1 MAPRIPGVTPYKQSN
16 AILPAQAVAGGVIA
30 AIPGALTSSAT
41 ADVVNSSRENVNSSV
56 AANRRVTQAATE
68 SLANAA
74 GMPRAFVQAGNS
86 VDLGGLANAGA
97 KLAETF
103 QTINR
108 QKLDTDFALK
118 AEALLQDSQ
127 DIITRQDGGLI
138 TFQRKQN
145 ELVDAYRN
153 RVSPEVLMPYIQRL
167 TNTAT
172 TINREVISATAKAA
186 QESAEIQQNKEVQE
200 AVWSIL
206 PSVIGAASPYASPA
220 ANQAAFAEIDKFFDR
235 AMNELSPSVAMLAIT
250 DVVEAV
256 IEVWKSDAPQLAAK
270 KQELFNNAIY
280 FSEMR
285 PVMQAVEAGTMT
297 PYDAAAKSAE
307 IAAKTGA
314 ELLYELPT
322 FQNMITQQRALQEAA
337 REAQQLWSDT
347 QAPITLEDVLSKVIQ
362 ANGLTITTGGLY
374 YADNPADF
382 GNALAQLKIIGID
395 IEKSPSFSAMQS
407 IAENVTKF
415 REEEP
420 QAWGRVQGLVAA
432 SRLQGARNAEDMQQY
447 ATSLQRSTLDLL
459 TSASTL
465 GNSANMG
472 QLNAELK
479 ARGLGFASP
488 EEANNF
494 LLSAAQEY
502 ARLDIREPAARQ
514 ALLQKYNDTLAVFT
528 SVATAEV
535 RNALTTYENT
545 FSRYPDL
552 STRDMLKRSGDGRYQ
567 LTTLRELDK
576 NYMTPVQSI
585 YGTITET
592 RDRLAETRRLQEE
605 AGTTQNFQ

>member
-16 AILPAQAVAGGVIA
+16 AILPAQAVAGGVVA
-30 AIPGALTSSAT
+30 AIPGALTSATT

-56 AANRRVTQAATE
+56 AANRRVMQAATE

-74 GMPRAFVQAGNS
+74 GMPRAFVQAGSS
-86 VDLGGLANAGA
+86 VDLGGLATAGA

-108 QKLDTDFALK
+108 QKLDAEFAQK
-118 AEALLQDSQ
+118 AEVLMQDSQ

-138 TFQRKQN
+138 TFQRVQK
-145 ELVDAYRN
+145 ELVDAYRG
-153 RVSPEVLMPYIQRL
+153 RVSPEVLMPYIQRF

-200 AVWSIL
+200 AIFSVL
-206 PSVIGAASPYASPA
+206 PSIMGAASPHASPA
-220 ANQAAFAEIDKFFDR
+220 ANQAAFAEIDKFYDR
-235 AMNELSPSVAMLAIT
+235 VMNEYSPAVADLALTSVLEAINT
-250 DVVEAV
+250 LWV
-256 IEVWKSDAPQLAAK
+256 SDAPQLAAK
-270 KQELFNNAIY
+270 KQEFFANAIY
-280 FSEMR
+280 FSKMR
-285 PVMQAVEAGTMT
+285 PIMQAVEAGTMT
-297 PYDAAAKSAE
+297 PYDAAAESAK
-307 IAAKTGA
+307 IAAETGA
-314 ELLYELPT
+314 TRPYELPT
-322 FQNMITQQRALQEAA
+322 FQGMIEQQRALQEAA
-337 REAQQLWSDT
+337 REAQQLLDDT
-347 QAPITLEDVLSKVIQ
+347 QAPIILEAAFSKVIE
-362 ANGLTITTGGLY
+362 AEELTITTGGLY

-382 GNALAQLKIIGID
+382 DYALAQLKNIGID
-395 IEKSPSFSAMQS
+395 LEESPSFAAMQS

-432 SRLQGARNAEDMQQY
+432 SRLQGAKNAEDMLRY
-447 ATSLQRSTLDLL
+447 ATDLQRSTLDLL

-479 ARGLGFASP
+479 AQGFASP
-488 EEANNF
+488 EEASGF
-494 LLSAAQEY
+494 LVRTAQEY
-502 ARLDIREPAARQ
+502 ATLDIRNSAARQ
-514 ALLQKYNDTLAVFT
+514 ALLQRYNDTLAVFT

-552 STRDMLKRSGDGRYQ
+552 SSRDMLKKSGGRYQ

-576 NYMTPVQSI
+576 NYMTTVDSI

>member
-16 AILPAQAVAGGVIA
+16 AILPAQAVAGGAIA

-108 QKLDTDFALK
+108 QKLDAEFAQK
-118 AEALLQDSQ
+118 AEVLMQDSQ

-138 TFQRKQN
+138 TFQRVQK
-145 ELVDAYRN
+145 ELVDAYRG
-153 RVSPEVLMPYIQRL
+153 RVSPEVLMPYIQRF

-200 AVWSIL
+200 AIFSVL
-206 PSVIGAASPYASPA
+206 PSIMGAASPHASPA
-220 ANQAAFAEIDKFFDR
+220 SNQASFAEIDKFYDR
-235 AMNELSPSVAMLAIT
+235 VMNEYSPAVADLALTSVLEAINT
-250 DVVEAV
+250 LWV
-256 IEVWKSDAPQLAAK
+256 SDAPQLAAK
-270 KQELFNNAIY
+270 KQEFFANAIY
-280 FSEMR
+280 FSKMR
-285 PVMQAVEAGTMT
+285 PIMQAVEAGTMT
-297 PYDAAAKSAE
+297 PYDAAIESAKFAAE
-307 IAAKTGA
+307 TGA
-314 ELLYELPT
+314 TRPYELPT
-322 FQNMITQQRALQEAA
+322 FQGMIEQQHKLQKEA
-337 REAQQLWSDT
+337 REAQQLLDDT
-347 QAPITLEDVLSKVIQ
+347 QAPIILEAAFSKVIQ
-362 ANGLTITTGGLY
+362 AEELTIATGGLY

-420 QAWGRVQGLVAA
+420 QAWGRVQGLAAA
-432 SRLQGARNAEDMQQY
+432 SRLQGARNAEQMQQY

-479 ARGLGFASP
+479 ARGFNSP
-488 EEANNF
+488 EEASGF
-494 LLSAAQEY
+494 LVRTAQEY
-502 ARLDIREPAARQ
+502 AALDIRNSAARQ

-552 STRDMLKRSGDGRYQ
+552 SSRGMLKRSGDGRYQ

-576 NYMTPVQSI
+576 NYMTTVDSI

>member
-16 AILPAQAVAGGVIA
+16 AILPAQAVAGGAIA

-118 AEALLQDSQ
+118 AEALMQDSQ
-127 DIITRQDGGLI
+127 DIITRQGGGLI

-153 RVSPEVLMPYIQRL
+153 RVSPEVLMPYIQRF

-200 AVWSIL
+200 AIFSVL
-206 PSVIGAASPYASPA
+206 PSIMGAASPYASPA
-220 ANQAAFAEIDKFFDR
+220 ANQASFAEIDKFYDR
-235 AMNELSPSVAMLAIT
+235 VKNEYSPAVADLALTSVLEAINT
-250 DVVEAV
+250 LWV
-256 IEVWKSDAPQLAAK
+256 SDAPQLAAK
-270 KQELFNNAIY
+270 KQEFFANAIY
-280 FSEMR
+280 FSKMR
-285 PVMQAVEAGTMT
+285 PIMQAVEAGTMT
-297 PYDAAAKSAE
+297 PYDAAIESAKFAAE
-307 IAAKTGA
+307 TGA
-314 ELLYELPT
+314 TRPYELPT
-322 FQNMITQQRALQEAA
+322 FQGMITQQRALQEAA
-337 REAQQLWSDT
+337 REAQQLSDDT
-347 QAPITLEDVLSKVIQ
+347 QAPITLEAAFSEVIQ
-362 ANGLTITTGGLY
+362 ANEIATSVGGLY

-382 GNALAQLKIIGID
+382 DYALAQLKNIGID
-395 IEKSPSFSAMQS
+395 LEEAPSFAAMQS

-420 QAWGRVQGLVAA
+420 QAWERVQGLVAA
-432 SRLQGARNAEDMQQY
+432 SRLQRARNAEDMLRY
-447 ATSLQRSTLDLL
+447 ATDLQRSTLDLL

-479 ARGLGFASP
+479 ARGFASA

-494 LLSAAQEY
+494 LLSAAREY
-502 ARLDIREPAARQ
+502 AALDIREPAARQ
-514 ALLQKYNDTLAVFT
+514 ALLQRYNDTLAVFT

-545 FSRYPDL
+545 FSKYPDL
-552 STRDMLKRSGDGRYQ
+552 SSRGMLKRSGGRYQ

-576 NYMTPVQSI
+576 NYMTTVDSI

-592 RDRLAETRRLQEE
+592 RDRLDETRRLQEQS
-605 AGTTQNFQ
+605 GTTQNFR

>member
-16 AILPAQAVAGGVIA
+16 AILPAQAVAGGAIA
-30 AIPGALTSSAT
+30 AIPGALTSSTT

-56 AANRRVTQAATE
+56 AVNRRVTQAATE

-153 RVSPEVLMPYIQRL
+153 RVSPEVLMPYVQRF

-172 TINREVISATAKAA
+172 TINREVISATAKVA
-186 QESAEIQQNKEVQE
+186 QESAERQQNKEVQE
-200 AVWSIL
+200 AIFSVL
-206 PSVIGAASPYASPA
+206 PSIMGAASPHASPA
-220 ANQAAFAEIDKFFDR
+220 SNQASFAEIDKFYDR
-235 AMNELSPSVAMLAIT
+235 VMNEYSPAVADLALTSVL
-250 DVVEAV
+250 EAV
-256 IEVWKSDAPQLAAK
+256 NTLWVSDAPQLAAK
-270 KQELFNNAIY
+270 KEELLNNAIY

-285 PVMQAVEAGTMT
+285 PIMQAVEADKMT
-297 PYDAAAKSAE
+297 PYDAAAESAK
-307 IAAKTGA
+307 IAAETGA
-314 ELLYELPT
+314 TRPYELPT
-322 FQNMITQQRALQEAA
+322 FQGMIEQQHKLQKEA
-337 REAQQLWSDT
+337 REAQQLLDDT
-347 QAPITLEDVLSKVIQ
+347 QAPIILEAAFSKVIE
-362 ANGLTITTGGLY
+362 AEELTITTGGLY

-382 GNALAQLKIIGID
+382 DYALAQLKNIGID
-395 IEKSPSFSAMQS
+395 LEKAPSFAAMQS

-420 QAWGRVQGLVAA
+420 KAWERVQGLAAA
-432 SRLQGARNAEDMQQY
+432 SRLQGARNAEDMLRY
-447 ATSLQRSTLDLL
+447 ATDLQRSTLDLL

-465 GNSANMG
+465 GGATNTAE
-472 QLNAELK
+472 LNAQLK
-479 ARGLGFASP
+479 AQGFASP
-488 EEANNF
+488 EEASGF
-494 LLSAAQEY
+494 LVRTAQEY
-502 ARLDIREPAARQ
+502 AALDIRNSAARQ

-552 STRDMLKRSGDGRYQ
+552 SSRDMLKRSGDGRYQ

-576 NYMTPVQSI
+576 NYMTTVQSI

>member
-16 AILPAQAVAGGVIA
+16 AILPAQAVAGGVVA

-86 VDLGGLANAGA
+86 VDLGGLATAGA

-138 TFQRKQN
+138 TFQRVQK
-145 ELVDAYRN
+145 ELVDAYRG
-153 RVSPEVLMPYIQRL
+153 RVSPEVLMPYIQRF

-186 QESAEIQQNKEVQE
+186 QELAEIQQNKEVQE

-206 PSVIGAASPYASPA
+206 PSVIGAASPHASPA
-220 ANQAAFAEIDKFFDR
+220 SNQAAFAEIDKFFDR
-235 AMNELSPSVAMLAIT
+235 AMNELSPSTAMLAIT

-256 IEVWKSDAPQLAAK
+256 IEMWKSDAPQLAAK

-285 PVMQAVEAGTMT
+285 PIMQAVEAGTMT

-314 ELLYELPT
+314 TQLYVLPT
-322 FQNMITQQRALQEAA
+322 FQNMIEQQHKLQKEA

-362 ANGLTITTGGLY
+362 ANELTITTGGLY
-374 YADNPADF
+374 YADNPAHFNDV
-382 GNALAQLKIIGID
+382 LAQLKIKLGID
-395 IEKSPSFSAMQS
+395 LEAPSFAAMQS

-420 QAWGRVQGLVAA
+420 QAWERVQGLVAA
-432 SRLQGARNAEDMQQY
+432 SRLQRARNAEDMLRY
-447 ATSLQRSTLDLL
+447 ATDLQRSTLDLL

-479 ARGLGFASP
+479 ARGFASA

-494 LLSAAQEY
+494 LLSAAREY
-502 ARLDIREPAARQ
+502 AALDIREPAARQ
-514 ALLQKYNDTLAVFT
+514 ALLQRYNDTLAVFT

-545 FSRYPDL
+545 FSKYPDL
-552 STRDMLKRSGDGRYQ
+552 SSRDMLKRSGDGRYQ

-576 NYMTPVQSI
+576 NYMTTVDSI

-592 RDRLAETRRLQEE
+592 RARLAETRRIQEE
-605 AGTTQNFQ
+605 TGTTQTFQ

>member
-16 AILPAQAVAGGVIA
+16 AVLPAQAVAGGAIA

-108 QKLDTDFALK
+108 QKLDAEFAQK
-118 AEALLQDSQ
+118 AEVLMQDSQ

-145 ELVDAYRN
+145 DLVDAYRN
-153 RVSPEVLMPYIQRL
+153 RVSPEVLMPYIQRF

-172 TINREVISATAKAA
+172 TINREVISATAKVA
-186 QESAEIQQNKEVQE
+186 QEAAERQQNKEVQE
-200 AVWSIL
+200 AIFSVL
-206 PSVIGAASPYASPA
+206 PSIMGAASPHASPA
-220 ANQAAFAEIDKFFDR
+220 SNQASFAEIDKFYDR
-235 AMNELSPSVAMLAIT
+235 VMNEYSPAVADLALTSVL
-250 DVVEAV
+250 EAV
-256 IEVWKSDAPQLAAK
+256 NTLWVSDAPQLAAK
-270 KQELFNNAIY
+270 KEELLNNAIY

-285 PVMQAVEAGTMT
+285 PIMQAVEAGTMT
-297 PYDAAAKSAE
+297 PYDAAAESAKF
-307 IAAKTGA
+307 AAETGA
-314 ELLYELPT
+314 TRPYELPT
-322 FQNMITQQRALQEAA
+322 FQGMITQQRALQEAA
-337 REAQQLWSDT
+337 REAQQLSYDT
-347 QAPITLEDVLSKVIQ
+347 QAPITLEDVFSKVIQ
-362 ANGLTITTGGLY
+362 ANELTITTGGLY
-374 YADNPADF
+374 YADNPAHYRD
-382 GNALAQLKIIGID
+382 ALAQLKIIGID
-395 IEKSPSFSAMQS
+395 IEKSPSFAAMQS

-420 QAWGRVQGLVAA
+420 QAWERVQGLVAA
-432 SRLQGARNAEDMQQY
+432 SRLQRARNAEDMLRY
-447 ATSLQRSTLDLL
+447 ATDLQRSTLDLL

-479 ARGLGFASP
+479 ARGFASA

-494 LLSAAQEY
+494 LLSAAREY
-502 ARLDIREPAARQ
+502 AALDIREPAARQ
-514 ALLQKYNDTLAVFT
+514 ALLQRYNDTLAVFT

-545 FSRYPDL
+545 FSKYPDL
-552 STRDMLKRSGDGRYQ
+552 SSRGMLKRSGGRYQ
-567 LTTLRELDK
+567 LTTLRELDE
-576 NYMTPVQSI
+576 NYMATVQSI

-592 RDRLAETRRLQEE
+592 RDRLAATRRLQEE
-605 AGTTQNFQ
+605 TGTTQTFQ

>member
-108 QKLDTDFALK
+108 QKLDTEFAQK
-118 AEALLQDSQ
+118 AEVLMQDSQ

-138 TFQRKQN
+138 TFQRVQK
-145 ELVDAYRN
+145 ELVDAYRG
-153 RVSPEVLMPYIQRL
+153 RVSPEVLMPYIQRF

-172 TINREVISATAKAA
+172 TINREVISATAKVA

-200 AVWSIL
+200 AIFSVL
-206 PSVIGAASPYASPA
+206 PSIMGAASPHASPA
-220 ANQAAFAEIDKFFDR
+220 ANQAAFAEIDKFYDR
-235 AMNELSPSVAMLAIT
+235 VKNEYSPAVADLALTSVLEAINKLW
-250 DVVEAV
+250 V
-256 IEVWKSDAPQLAAK
+256 SDAPQLAAK
-270 KQELFNNAIY
+270 KQEFFANAIY
-280 FSEMR
+280 FSKMR
-285 PVMQAVEAGTMT
+285 PIMQAVEAGTMT
-297 PYDAAAKSAE
+297 PYDAAAESAK
-307 IAAKTGA
+307 IAAETGA
-314 ELLYELPT
+314 TRPYELPT
-322 FQNMITQQRALQEAA
+322 FQGMITQQRALQEAA
-337 REAQQLWSDT
+337 REAQQLLDDT
-347 QAPITLEDVLSKVIQ
+347 QAPIILEAAFSKVIE
-362 ANGLTITTGGLY
+362 AEELTITTGGLY
-374 YADNPADF
+374 YADNPAHYRD
-382 GNALAQLKIIGID
+382 ALAQLKIIGID

-407 IAENVTKF
+407 IAANVTKF

-420 QAWGRVQGLVAA
+420 QAWERVQGLAAA
-432 SRLQGARNAEDMQQY
+432 SRLQGARNAEDMLRY
-447 ATSLQRSTLDLL
+447 ATDLQRSTLDLL

-479 ARGLGFASP
+479 ARGFASP

-545 FSRYPDL
+545 FSKYPDL
-552 STRDMLKRSGDGRYQ
+552 SSRGMLKRSGGRYQ
-567 LTTLRELDK
+567 LTTLRELDE
-576 NYMTPVQSI
+576 NYMTTVQSI

-592 RDRLAETRRLQEE
+592 RDRLAETRRQQEQS
-605 AGTTQNFQ
+605 GTTQTFQ

>member
-16 AILPAQAVAGGVIA
+16 AILPAQAVAGGVVA

-86 VDLGGLANAGA
+86 VDLGGLATAGA

-108 QKLDTDFALK
+108 QKLDAEFAQK
-118 AEALLQDSQ
+118 AEVLMQDSQ

-138 TFQRKQN
+138 TFQRVQK
-145 ELVDAYRN
+145 ELVDAYRG
-153 RVSPEVLMPYIQRL
+153 RVSPEVLMPYIQRF

-172 TINREVISATAKAA
+172 TINREVISATAKVA

-200 AVWSIL
+200 AIFSVL
-206 PSVIGAASPYASPA
+206 PSIMGAASPHASPA
-220 ANQAAFAEIDKFFDR
+220 ANQASFAEIDKFYDR
-235 AMNELSPSVAMLAIT
+235 VMNEYSPAVADLALTSVL
-250 DVVEAV
+250 EAV
-256 IEVWKSDAPQLAAK
+256 NTLWVSDAPQLAAK

-285 PVMQAVEAGTMT
+285 PIMQAVEAGTMT
-297 PYDAAAKSAE
+297 PYDAAAESAK

-314 ELLYELPT
+314 TQLYELPT
-322 FQNMITQQRALQEAA
+322 FQGMIEQQHKLQKEA

-362 ANGLTITTGGLY
+362 ANELTITTGGLY
-374 YADNPADF
+374 YADNPAHFNDV
-382 GNALAQLKIIGID
+382 LAQLKIKLGID
-395 IEKSPSFSAMQS
+395 LEEAPSFAAMQS

-420 QAWGRVQGLVAA
+420 QAWERVQGLAAA
-432 SRLQGARNAEDMQQY
+432 SRLQGARNAEDMLRY
-447 ATSLQRSTLDLL
+447 ATDLQRSTLDLL

-479 ARGLGFASP
+479 ARGFASA

-494 LLSAAQEY
+494 LLSAAREY
-502 ARLDIREPAARQ
+502 AALDIREPAARQ

-552 STRDMLKRSGDGRYQ
+552 SSRGMLKRSGGRYQ
-567 LTTLRELDK
+567 LTTLRELDE
-576 NYMTPVQSI
+576 NYMATVDSI

-592 RDRLAETRRLQEE
+592 RDRLAETRRQQ
-605 AGTTQNFQ
+605 AQSGTTQNFQ

>member
-16 AILPAQAVAGGVIA
+16 AILPAQAVAGGAIA

-200 AVWSIL
+200 AIFSVL
-206 PSVIGAASPYASPA
+206 PSIMGAASPYASPA
-220 ANQAAFAEIDKFFDR
+220 ANQAAFAEIDKFYDR
-235 AMNELSPSVAMLAIT
+235 VKNEYSPAVADLALTSVLEAINT
-250 DVVEAV
+250 LWV
-256 IEVWKSDAPQLAAK
+256 SDAPQLAAK
-270 KQELFNNAIY
+270 KQEFFANAIY

-297 PYDAAAKSAE
+297 PYDAAAESAK

-314 ELLYELPT
+314 TLLYELPT
-322 FQNMITQQRALQEAA
+322 FQGMITQQRALQEAA
-337 REAQQLWSDT
+337 REAQQLSYDT

-362 ANGLTITTGGLY
+362 ANELTITTGGLY

-382 GNALAQLKIIGID
+382 DYALAQLKNIGID
-395 IEKSPSFSAMQS
+395 LEESPSFSAMQS

-415 REEEP
+415 REEEL
-420 QAWGRVQGLVAA
+420 QAWERVQGLVAA
-432 SRLQGARNAEDMQQY
+432 SRLQGARNAEQMQQY
-447 ATSLQRSTLDLL
+447 ATSLQRSTLELL

-465 GNSANMG
+465 GGATNIAE
-472 QLNAELK
+472 LNAQLK
-479 ARGLGFASP
+479 EKGFNSP
-488 EEANNF
+488 EEASNYLVN
-494 LLSAAQEY
+494 AAQEY
-502 ARLDIREPAARQ
+502 ARLDTRDLAARQ

-545 FSRYPDL
+545 FSKYPDL
-552 STRDMLKRSGDGRYQ
+552 SSRGMLKRSGGRYQ
-567 LTTLRELDK
+567 LTTLRELDE
-576 NYMTPVQSI
+576 NYMATVDSI

-592 RDRLAETRRLQEE
+592 RDRLAETRRQQELS
-605 AGTTQNFQ
+605 GTTQTFQ

>member
-108 QKLDTDFALK
+108 QKLDAEFAQK
-118 AEALLQDSQ
+118 AEVLMQDSQ

-138 TFQRKQN
+138 TFQRVQK
-145 ELVDAYRN
+145 ELVDAYRG
-153 RVSPEVLMPYIQRL
+153 RVSPEVLMPYIQRF

-186 QESAEIQQNKEVQE
+186 QEAAEIQQNKEVQE
-200 AVWSIL
+200 AVCSIL
-206 PSVIGAASPYASPA
+206 PSIMGAASPHASPA
-220 ANQAAFAEIDKFFDR
+220 SNQASFAEIDKFYDR
-235 AMNELSPSVAMLAIT
+235 VKNEYSPAVADLALTSVLEAMNTLWV
-250 DVVEAV
+250 
-256 IEVWKSDAPQLAAK
+256 SDAPQLAAK

-285 PVMQAVEAGTMT
+285 PIMQAVEAGTMT
-297 PYDAAAKSAE
+297 PYDAAAESAK
-307 IAAKTGA
+307 IAAETGA
-314 ELLYELPT
+314 TRPYELPT
-322 FQNMITQQRALQEAA
+322 FQGMITQQRALQEAA
-337 REAQQLWSDT
+337 REAQQLWDDT
-347 QAPITLEDVLSKVIQ
+347 QAPIILEAAFSKVIE
-362 ANGLTITTGGLY
+362 AKELTITTGGLY
-374 YADNPADF
+374 YADNPAHYGD
-382 GNALAQLKIIGID
+382 ALAQLKIIGID
-395 IEKSPSFSAMQS
+395 IEKSPSFAAMQS

-420 QAWGRVQGLVAA
+420 KAWGRVQGLAAA
-432 SRLQGARNAEDMQQY
+432 SRLQGARNAEDMLRY
-447 ATSLQRSTLDLL
+447 ATDLQRSTLDLL

-465 GNSANMG
+465 GGAANTAE
-472 QLNAELK
+472 LNAELK
-479 ARGLGFASP
+479 AQGFASP
-488 EEANNF
+488 EEASGF
-494 LLSAAQEY
+494 LVRTAQEY
-502 ARLDIREPAARQ
+502 ATLDIRNSAARQ
-514 ALLQKYNDTLAVFT
+514 ALLQRYNDTLAVFT

-552 STRDMLKRSGDGRYQ
+552 SSRGMLKRSGDGRYQ

-576 NYMTPVQSI
+576 NYMTTVHSI

-592 RDRLAETRRLQEE
+592 RDRLAETRRQQEQS
-605 AGTTQNFQ
+605 GTTQTFQ

>member
-138 TFQRKQN
+138 TFQRVQK
-145 ELVDAYRN
+145 ELVDAYRG
-153 RVSPEVLMPYIQRL
+153 RVSPEVLMPYIQRF

-200 AVWSIL
+200 AIFSVL
-206 PSVIGAASPYASPA
+206 PSIMGAASPYASPA
-220 ANQAAFAEIDKFFDR
+220 ANQASFAEIDKFYDR
-235 AMNELSPSVAMLAIT
+235 VKNEYSPAVADLALTSVLEAINKLW
-250 DVVEAV
+250 V
-256 IEVWKSDAPQLAAK
+256 SDAPQLAAK
-270 KQELFNNAIY
+270 KQEFFANAIY
-280 FSEMR
+280 FSKMR
-285 PVMQAVEAGTMT
+285 PIMQAIEAGTMT
-297 PYDAAAKSAE
+297 PYDAAIESAKFAAE
-307 IAAKTGA
+307 TGA
-314 ELLYELPT
+314 TRPYELPT
-322 FQNMITQQRALQEAA
+322 FQGMITQQRALQEAA
-337 REAQQLWSDT
+337 REAQQLLDDT
-347 QAPITLEDVLSKVIQ
+347 QAPIILEAEFSEVIQ
-362 ANGLTITTGGLY
+362 AKELTITTGGLY

-382 GNALAQLKIIGID
+382 GNALAQLKNIGID
-395 IEKSPSFSAMQS
+395 IEEAPSFAAMQS

-420 QAWGRVQGLVAA
+420 QAWGRVQGLVTA
-432 SRLQGARNAEDMQQY
+432 SRLQGAKNAEDMLRY
-447 ATSLQRSTLDLL
+447 ATDLQRSTLDLL

-479 ARGLGFASP
+479 ARGFNST

-514 ALLQKYNDTLAVFT
+514 ALLQRYNDTLAVFT

-552 STRDMLKRSGDGRYQ
+552 SSRGMLKKSGDGRYQ

-576 NYMTPVQSI
+576 NYMTTVDSI

>member
-16 AILPAQAVAGGVIA
+16 AILPAQAVAGGAIA

-138 TFQRKQN
+138 TFQRVQK
-145 ELVDAYRN
+145 ELVDAYRG
-153 RVSPEVLMPYIQRL
+153 RVSPEVLMPYIQRF

-186 QESAEIQQNKEVQE
+186 QEAAEIQQNKEVQE
-200 AVWSIL
+200 AVFSIL
-206 PSVIGAASPYASPA
+206 PSIIGAASPHASPA
-220 ANQAAFAEIDKFFDR
+220 ANQASFAEIDKFYDR
-235 AMNELSPSVAMLAIT
+235 VKNEYSPAVADLALTSVLEAINKLW
-250 DVVEAV
+250 V
-256 IEVWKSDAPQLAAK
+256 SDAPQLAAK
-270 KQELFNNAIY
+270 KQEFFANAIY
-280 FSEMR
+280 FSKMR
-285 PVMQAVEAGTMT
+285 PIMQAIEAGTMT
-297 PYDAAAKSAE
+297 PYDAAIESAKFAAE
-307 IAAKTGA
+307 TGA
-314 ELLYELPT
+314 TRPYELPT
-322 FQNMITQQRALQEAA
+322 FQGMITQQRALQEAA
-337 REAQQLWSDT
+337 REAQQLLDDT
-347 QAPITLEDVLSKVIQ
+347 QAPIILEAEFSEVIQ
-362 ANGLTITTGGLY
+362 AKELTITTGGLY
-374 YADNPADF
+374 YADNPAEF
-382 GNALAQLKIIGID
+382 GNALAQLKNIGID
-395 IEKSPSFSAMQS
+395 IEEAPSFAAMQS

-420 QAWGRVQGLVAA
+420 QAWGRVQGLVTA
-432 SRLQGARNAEDMQQY
+432 SRLQGAKNAEDMLRY
-447 ATSLQRSTLDLL
+447 ATDLQRSTLDLL

-479 ARGLGFASP
+479 ARGFNST

-514 ALLQKYNDTLAVFT
+514 ALLQRYNDTLAVFT

-552 STRDMLKRSGDGRYQ
+552 SSRDMLKKSGGRYQ

-576 NYMTPVQSI
+576 NYMTTVDSI

-592 RDRLAETRRLQEE
+592 RARLAETRRIQEQS
-605 AGTTQNFQ
+605 GTTQTFQ

>member
-16 AILPAQAVAGGVIA
+16 AILPAQAVAGGVVA

-108 QKLDTDFALK
+108 QKLDTDFAQK

-153 RVSPEVLMPYIQRL
+153 RVSPEVLMPYIQRF

-200 AVWSIL
+200 AIFSVL
-206 PSVIGAASPYASPA
+206 PSIMGAASPHASPA
-220 ANQAAFAEIDKFFDR
+220 ANQAAFAEIDKFYDR
-235 AMNELSPSVAMLAIT
+235 AKNEYSPAVADLALTSVLEAINT
-250 DVVEAV
+250 LWV
-256 IEVWKSDAPQLAAK
+256 SDAPQLAAK
-270 KQELFNNAIY
+270 KQEFFANAIY
-280 FSEMR
+280 FSKMR
-285 PVMQAVEAGTMT
+285 PIMQAVEAGTMT
-297 PYDAAAKSAE
+297 PYDAAIESAKFAAE
-307 IAAKTGA
+307 TGA
-314 ELLYELPT
+314 TRPYELPT
-322 FQNMITQQRALQEAA
+322 FQGMITQQRALQEAA
-337 REAQQLWSDT
+337 REAQQLLDDT
-347 QAPITLEDVLSKVIQ
+347 QAPIILEAAFSKVIQ
-362 ANGLTITTGGLY
+362 AEELTITTGGLY
-374 YADNPADF
+374 YADNPAHYRD
-382 GNALAQLKIIGID
+382 ALAQLKIIGID
-395 IEKSPSFSAMQS
+395 IEKSPSFAAMQS

-420 QAWGRVQGLVAA
+420 QAWERVQGLAAA
-432 SRLQGARNAEDMQQY
+432 SRLQGARNAEDMLRY
-447 ATSLQRSTLDLL
+447 ATDLQRSTLDLL

-465 GNSANMG
+465 GGAANMA
-472 QLNAELK
+472 QLNTELK
-479 ARGLGFASP
+479 AQGFATP
-488 EEANNF
+488 EEASGF
-494 LLSAAQEY
+494 LVRTAQEY
-502 ARLDIREPAARQ
+502 AALDIRNSAARQ
-514 ALLQKYNDTLAVFT
+514 ALLQRYNDTLAVFT

-552 STRDMLKRSGDGRYQ
+552 SSRGMLKKSGGRYQ

-576 NYMTPVQSI
+576 NYMTTVDSI

-592 RDRLAETRRLQEE
+592 RDRLAETQRLQEQS
-605 AGTTQNFQ
+605 GTTQNF

>member
-16 AILPAQAVAGGVIA
+16 AILPAQAVAGGVVA

-74 GMPRAFVQAGNS
+74 GMPRALVQAGNS

-108 QKLDTDFALK
+108 QKLDTGFALK
-118 AEALLQDSQ
+118 AEALMQDSQ
-127 DIITRQDGGLI
+127 DIITRQGGGLI

-153 RVSPEVLMPYIQRL
+153 RVSPEVLMPYIQRF

-172 TINREVISATAKAA
+172 TINREVISATAKVA
-186 QESAEIQQNKEVQE
+186 QEAAERQQNKEVQE
-200 AVWSIL
+200 AIFSVL
-206 PSVIGAASPYASPA
+206 PSIMGAASPHASPA
-220 ANQAAFAEIDKFFDR
+220 SNQASFAEIDKFYDR
-235 AMNELSPSVAMLAIT
+235 VKNEYSPAVADLALTSVLEAVNELWV
-250 DVVEAV
+250 
-256 IEVWKSDAPQLAAK
+256 SDAPQLAAK

-285 PVMQAVEAGTMT
+285 PIMQAVEAGTMT
-297 PYDAAAKSAE
+297 PYDAAAESAK

-314 ELLYELPT
+314 TLLYELPT
-322 FQNMITQQRALQEAA
+322 FQGMIEQQHKLQKEA
-337 REAQQLWSDT
+337 REAQQLLDDT
-347 QAPITLEDVLSKVIQ
+347 QAPIILEAAFSKVIQ
-362 ANGLTITTGGLY
+362 AEELTIATGGLY

-420 QAWGRVQGLVAA
+420 QAWGRVQGLAAA
-432 SRLQGARNAEDMQQY
+432 SRLQGARNAEDMLRY
-447 ATSLQRSTLDLL
+447 ATDLQRSTLDLL

-479 ARGLGFASP
+479 ARGFASP

-514 ALLQKYNDTLAVFT
+514 ALLQRYNDTLAVFT

-545 FSRYPDL
+545 FSKYPDL
-552 STRDMLKRSGDGRYQ
+552 SSRGMLKRSGGRYQ
-567 LTTLRELDK
+567 LRTLRELDED
-576 NYMTPVQSI
+576 YATTVDSI

-592 RDRLAETRRLQEE
+592 RDRLAEMRRQQELS
-605 AGTTQNFQ
+605 GTTQTFQ

>member
-16 AILPAQAVAGGVIA
+16 AILPAQAVAGGAIA

-74 GMPRAFVQAGNS
+74 GMPRAFVQAGSS
-86 VDLGGLANAGA
+86 VDLGGLATAGA

-153 RVSPEVLMPYIQRL
+153 RVSPEVLMPYIQRF

-186 QESAEIQQNKEVQE
+186 QELAEIQQNKEVQE

-206 PSVIGAASPYASPA
+206 PSVIGAASPFASPA

-235 AMNELSPSVAMLAIT
+235 AMNELSPSTAMLAIT
-250 DVVEAV
+250 DVLEAMT
-256 IEVWKSDAPQLAAK
+256 EMWKSDAPQLAAK
-270 KQELFNNAIY
+270 KQESFNNAIY

-314 ELLYELPT
+314 TLLYELPT
-322 FQNMITQQRALQEAA
+322 FQGMITQQRALQEAA
-337 REAQQLWSDT
+337 REAQQLSDDT
-347 QAPITLEDVLSKVIQ
+347 QAPITLEAEFSEVLR
-362 ANGLTITTGGLY
+362 ANEIATSVGGLY

-382 GNALAQLKIIGID
+382 DYALAQLKIIGID

-407 IAENVTKF
+407 IAANVTKF

-420 QAWGRVQGLVAA
+420 QAWGRVQGLAAA
-432 SRLQGARNAEDMQQY
+432 SRLQGARNAEDMLRY
-447 ATSLQRSTLDLL
+447 ATDLQRSTLDLL

-479 ARGLGFASP
+479 ARGFASA

-494 LLSAAQEY
+494 LLSAAREY
-502 ARLDIREPAARQ
+502 AALDIREPAARQ
-514 ALLQKYNDTLAVFT
+514 ALLQRYNDTLAVFT

-545 FSRYPDL
+545 FSKYPDL
-552 STRDMLKRSGDGRYQ
+552 SSRGMLKKSGDGRYQ

-576 NYMTPVQSI
+576 NYMTTVDSI

-592 RDRLAETRRLQEE
+592 RDRLDETRRQQEQSG
-605 AGTTQNFQ
+605 ATQNF

>member
-16 AILPAQAVAGGVIA
+16 AILPAQAVAGGVVA
-30 AIPGALTSSAT
+30 AIPGALTSATT

-108 QKLDTDFALK
+108 QKLDAEFAQK
-118 AEALLQDSQ
+118 AEVLMQDSQ

-138 TFQRKQN
+138 TFQRVQK
-145 ELVDAYRN
+145 ELVDAYRG
-153 RVSPEVLMPYIQRL
+153 RVSPEVLMPYIQRF

-186 QESAEIQQNKEVQE
+186 QELAETQQNKEVQE

-206 PSVIGAASPYASPA
+206 PSVMGAASPHASPA
-220 ANQAAFAEIDKFFDR
+220 ANQAAFAEIDKFYDR
-235 AMNELSPSVAMLAIT
+235 VKNEYSPAVADLALTSVLEAINT
-250 DVVEAV
+250 LWV
-256 IEVWKSDAPQLAAK
+256 SDAPQLAAK
-270 KQELFNNAIY
+270 KQEFFANAIY
-280 FSEMR
+280 FSKMR
-285 PVMQAVEAGTMT
+285 PIMQAVEAGTMT
-297 PYDAAAKSAE
+297 PYDAAAESAK
-307 IAAKTGA
+307 IAAETGA
-314 ELLYELPT
+314 TRPYELPT
-322 FQNMITQQRALQEAA
+322 FQGMIEQQHKLQKEA
-337 REAQQLWSDT
+337 REAQQLLDDT
-347 QAPITLEDVLSKVIQ
+347 QAPIILEAAFSKVIE
-362 ANGLTITTGGLY
+362 AEELTITTGGLY
-374 YADNPADF
+374 YADNPAHYRD
-382 GNALAQLKIIGID
+382 ALAQLAIIGID

-420 QAWGRVQGLVAA
+420 QAWERVQGLAAA
-432 SRLQGARNAEDMQQY
+432 SRLQGARNAEDMLRY
-447 ATSLQRSTLDLL
+447 ATDLQRSTLDLL

-465 GNSANMG
+465 GNSANIG

-479 ARGLGFASP
+479 ARGFASP

-514 ALLQKYNDTLAVFT
+514 ALLQRYNDTLAVFT

-545 FSRYPDL
+545 FSKYPDL
-552 STRDMLKRSGDGRYQ
+552 SSRGMLKKSGGRYQ

-576 NYMTPVQSI
+576 NYMTTVDSI

-592 RDRLAETRRLQEE
+592 RDRLAETRRLQEQT
-605 AGTTQNFQ
+605 GTTQTFQ

>member
-16 AILPAQAVAGGVIA
+16 AILPAQAVAGGAIA

-108 QKLDTDFALK
+108 QKLDAEFAQK
-118 AEALLQDSQ
+118 AEVLMQDSQ

-138 TFQRKQN
+138 TFQRVQK
-145 ELVDAYRN
+145 ELVDAYRG
-153 RVSPEVLMPYIQRL
+153 RVSPEVLMPYIQRF

-186 QESAEIQQNKEVQE
+186 QEAAETQQNKEVQE
-200 AVWSIL
+200 AIFSVL
-206 PSVIGAASPYASPA
+206 PSIMGAASPHASPA
-220 ANQAAFAEIDKFFDR
+220 ANQAAFAEIDKFYDR
-235 AMNELSPSVAMLAIT
+235 VKNEYSPAVADLALTSVL
-250 DVVEAV
+250 EAV
-256 IEVWKSDAPQLAAK
+256 NTLWVSDAPQLAAK

-285 PVMQAVEAGTMT
+285 PVMQAVEAGTMI
-297 PYDAAAKSAE
+297 PYDAAAESAK

-314 ELLYELPT
+314 TLPYELPT
-322 FQNMITQQRALQEAA
+322 FQGMITQQRALQEAA
-337 REAQQLWSDT
+337 REAQQLLDDT
-347 QAPITLEDVLSKVIQ
+347 QAPITLEAAFSEVIQ
-362 ANGLTITTGGLY
+362 ADELTINTGGLY
-374 YADNPADF
+374 YADNPAHYR
-382 GNALAQLKIIGID
+382 ATLAQLKIIGID
-395 IEKSPSFSAMQS
+395 LEESPSFSAMQS

-432 SRLQGARNAEDMQQY
+432 SRLQGAKNAEDMLRY
-447 ATSLQRSTLDLL
+447 ATDLQRSTLDLL

-479 ARGLGFASP
+479 ARGFASA
-488 EEANNF
+488 EDAGNF
-494 LLSAAQEY
+494 LLSAAREY
-502 ARLDIREPAARQ
+502 AALDIREPAARQ
-514 ALLQKYNDTLAVFT
+514 ALLQRYNDTLAVFT

-552 STRDMLKRSGDGRYQ
+552 SSRGMLKRSGDGRYQ
-567 LTTLRELDK
+567 LTTLRELDED
-576 NYMTPVQSI
+576 YATTVQSI

-592 RDRLAETRRLQEE
+592 RDRLAETRRLQEQS
-605 AGTTQNFQ
+605 GTTQNF